1 MLFMG
6 KSTISMAMFNS
17 KLLVHHGI
25 PRKILGQPP
34 AKPAEPAFGRLPT
47 VSATQLRKVQE
58 TRGAYAPSGDFA
70 HQKMGKIAVEP
81 WKIVFFKHETLEKWW
96 FDHENLW
103 PVNIMVGIEW
113 DKLRYKEI

>member
-1 MLFMG
+1 
-6 KSTISMAMFNS
+6 
-17 KLLVHHGI
+17 
-25 PRKILGQPP
+25 
-34 AKPAEPAFGRLPT
+34 
-47 VSATQLRKVQE
+47 
-58 TRGAYAPSGDFA
+58 
-70 HQKMGKIAVEP
+70 MGKIAVEP